1 VSLLFAEAALGS
13 KWDPSD
19 PHTAGLLTFV
29 SGLTRVGRFRVTAI
43 RTQSSFAYTFLPEL
57 DGMQAVGFRWLRRL
71 SPCTP
76 WIGLSVRSSWLTL
89 QKATSFG

>member
-1 VSLLFAEAALGS
+1 MGS
-13 KWDPSD
+13 RWDPSN

-43 RTQSSFAYTFLPEL
+43 RTQSSSAYTFLPEL
-57 DGMQAVGFRWLRRL
+57 DGIQAVGFRLFRRL

-76 WIGLSVRSSWLTL
+76 WTGLSVRSRWLML